1 MAVEDADV
9 AQEMIR
15 QRTLVKQA
23 AAAGP
28 ERRGE
33 EIEHR
38 TSKRVV
44 EGGGHCR
51 GPFGFGLMTRSCLF
65 TALDSNRTSHTMHQ
79 ED

>member
-23 AAAGP
+23 APAGP

-33 EIEHR
+33 EVEHR
-38 TSKRVV
+38 VAKRVV
-44 EGGGHCR
+44 EGHWR
-51 GPFGFGLMTRSCLF
+51 GPFGFVLMTTACLF
-65 TALDSNRTSHTMHQ
+65 AALDSNRTSRTMHQ